1 VSERTAEHAAGELRI
16 PQGVGVYDGSP
27 NGARRSVGV
36 VVGRFNGDITSRLLD
51 GAMEAL
57 AEAGVVRERI
67 DVMPVPGAFELPLGA
82 MALART
88 RRYACIIALGCVIRG
103 DTPHFEYVAAE
114 AASGVQLAG
123 LETGV
128 PVAFGVLTCDT
139 RKQAEERA
147 GGVHGNKGAEAAR
160 SALEMADALSRLRA
174 SAPR

>member
-1 VSERTAEHAAGELRI
+1 MIDRTIDHAAGELRI
-16 PQGVGVYDGSP
+16 PEGVGVYDGSP
-27 NGARRSVGV
+27 NGARRAVGV
-36 VVGRFNGDITSRLLD
+36 VVGRFNGDITTRLLD

-103 DTPHFEYVAAE
+103 DTPHFEYVAGE

-139 RKQAEERA
+139 RKQAQERA
-147 GGVHGNKGAEAAR
+147 GGAKGNKGIEAAR